1 MVVIIIKFNICNNL
15 NYLDIC
21 LKHDVVALNY
31 DMYKKYGLMILPSKL
46 SMTVMLV
53 QCFFGTYLCFD
64 DNKRTGL
71 LLYANHLSAGF
82 IRLSCQ
88 LSLMKILL
96 KLTYK
101 INMLKSLAV
110 IEDLFWC
117 IFIWLICFVDLIKF
131 GNIGIGWQA

>member
-1 MVVIIIKFNICNNL
+1 
-15 NYLDIC
+15 
-21 LKHDVVALNY
+21 
-31 DMYKKYGLMILPSKL
+31 MILPSKL

-64 DNKRTGL
+64 DNKRTEL
-71 LLYANHLSAGF
+71 LLYAHHLSAGF